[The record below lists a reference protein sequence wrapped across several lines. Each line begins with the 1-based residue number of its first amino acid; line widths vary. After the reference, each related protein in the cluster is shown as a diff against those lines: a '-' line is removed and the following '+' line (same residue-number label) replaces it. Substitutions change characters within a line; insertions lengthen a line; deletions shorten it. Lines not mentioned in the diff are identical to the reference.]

1 MGEADGSESIK
12 LVATCVKCGARLDGV
27 HKSLCAQCR
36 ADALDDDDVEDEADE
51 PTTAAKGAERAG
63 ESSFTESQSQS
74 ASSSKSQSQS
84 QSRSQ
89 SQSQSQSPTASPAD
103 EKIPLHDPDVPEE
116 YEIVSAYAE
125 CKNGR
130 AYKVKAKSLEKE
142 LITRFFTAGV
152 ARATGGL
159 PIEAVARLLVAQNH
173 PNLQTVFNWHP
184 ELGTSCLILDAIP
197 ETTVETVIT
206 QEGFFDLARAIDI
219 FIEVCEG
226 IEELHKQGMIHGFI
240 RPRTI
245 GICVSET
252 GIDTA
257 KVTNFSITNVF
268 SNMLDQPLKIGRN
281 YTCHDSFYMS
291 PEEIDG
297 KVVDQA
303 SDVYTLGCVLFHA
316 ITGKPVYRGKVVR
329 EVLEQHQ
336 NSMPARF
343 RKRYE
348 IPDDV
353 EAVVLHMIEKDPLA
367 RYKSI
372 RSVRIDLQRI
382 RDKKQPIIE
391 NMWRKFFGMFGGR

>member
-1 MGEADGSESIK
+1 MAEADSSDGIK
-12 LVATCVKCGARLDGV
+12 IVTTCTKCGARLDAAG
-27 HKSLCAQCR
+27 KSSGGEGFGGPSNLCAQCR
-36 ADALDDDDVEDEADE
+36 ADALDDDDDDGNSSV
-51 PTTAAKGAERAG
+51 AAESDKGSEG
-63 ESSFTESQSQS
+63 SFT
-74 ASSSKSQSQS
+74 KK
-84 QSRSQ
+84 
-89 SQSQSQSPTASPAD
+89 T
-103 EKIPLHDPDVPEE
+103 LHDPDVPDE

-130 AYKVKAKSLEKE
+130 AYKVRDKSLGKE

-152 ARATGGL
+152 ARSTGGL

-173 PNLQTVFNWHP
+173 PNLQTVFNWRP

-197 ETTVETVIT
+197 ETTVESVIKN
-206 QEGFFDLARAIDI
+206 EGFFDLARAIDI

-226 IEELHKQGMIHGFI
+226 VEELHKQGMIHGFI

-245 GICVSET
+245 GISVSET

-268 SNMLDQPLKIGRN
+268 SNMLDNPLKIGRN

-297 KVVDQA
+297 KVVDQS
-303 SDVYTLGCVLFHA
+303 SDIYSLGCVLFHA
-316 ITGKPVYRGKVVR
+316 ITGKPVYRGKIVR
-329 EVLEQHQ
+329 DVLEQHL
-336 NSMPARF
+336 SREVARF

-372 RSVRIDLQRI
+372 RAVRVDLQRI

-391 NMWRKFFGMFGGR
+391 NMWRKFFWMFGGG

>member
-12 LVATCVKCGARLDGV
+12 LVATCVKCGARLDGA
-27 HKSLCAQCR
+27 HQRLCAQCR
-36 ADALDDDDVEDEADE
+36 ADALDDDDDDESQ
-51 PTTAAKGAERAG
+51 PT
-63 ESSFTESQSQS
+63 SESQSEKASES
-74 ASSSKSQSQS
+74 APQVE
-84 QSRSQ
+84 
-89 SQSQSQSPTASPAD
+89 
-103 EKIPLHDPDVPEE
+103 EKKPLHDPDVPEE

-130 AYKVKAKSLEKE
+130 AYKVSAKSLEKE
-142 LITRFFTAGV
+142 LIVRFFTAGV
-152 ARATGGL
+152 ARSTGGL

-184 ELGTSCLILDAIP
+184 ELGTSCLIVDAIP
-197 ETTVETVIT
+197 ETTVESVIR
-206 QEGFFDLARAIDI
+206 QEGFFDLARAVDI

-303 SDVYTLGCVLFHA
+303 SDVYSLGCVLFHA

-329 EVLEQHQ
+329 EVLEQHL

-353 EAVVLHMIEKDPLA
+353 EAVVLHMLEKDPLA

-372 RSVRIDLQRI
+372 RAARIDLQRI

-391 NMWRKFFGMFGGR
+391 NMWRKFFWMFGGR